1 MLASLFMGTVTLLGV
16 NSFIGSMKAENFV
29 NRYFPHDFTYQS
41 TPPLANQKFDQDFLA
56 ALSGLDGVTHREVV
70 TAEPAPCPL
79 IPTFRGP
86 CPQGLRQL
94 AGWEGGK
101 L

>member
-1 MLASLFMGTVTLLGV
+1 MYSAIKKRAALVLASLFMGTVTLLGV

-56 ALSGLDGVTHREVV
+56 ALSGLDGVTHR
-70 TAEPAPCPL
+70 
-79 IPTFRGP
+79 
-86 CPQGLRQL
+86 
-94 AGWEGGK
+94 GGCDGGA
-101 L
+101 LLHAL